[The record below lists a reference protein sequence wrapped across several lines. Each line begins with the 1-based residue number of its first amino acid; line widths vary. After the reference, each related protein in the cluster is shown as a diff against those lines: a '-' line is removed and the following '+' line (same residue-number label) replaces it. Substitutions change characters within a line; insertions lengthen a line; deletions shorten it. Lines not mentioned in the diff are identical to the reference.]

1 LKQGTLYVERAVG
14 VLQETILKRA
24 ADLAEVLYSMPR
36 SATGSHQL
44 SLTSSR
50 SPVIPGS
57 MSASPPSAGAV
68 ASFSSYVGHIDAAG
82 AAAGNGHWDET
93 GAWSHRYPAFTF

>member
-1 LKQGTLYVERAVG
+1 MRNVRVYI
-14 VLQETILKRA
+14 QETILKRA

-36 SATGSHQL
+36 SAASNHQL

-57 MSASPPSAGAV
+57 MSTSPSSAGAI
-68 ASFSSYVGHIDAAG
+68 ASFSSYVGHLDAAG
-82 AAAGNGHWDET
+82 AATGNGQWDDNA
-93 GAWSHRYPAFTF
+93 GWSHRYPTFTF